1 MEDKIDQLDIQN
13 YKEEIQLCGIRLAKE
28 KANNF
33 IEQHRKF
40 IFEKTHFNKVVNL
53 GKIDGVDLRLILL
66 KQDFQEQDFP
76 EKWPKDLVDDI
87 QKSSFQIVTQKY
99 VLTLDNYSSLE
110 FLTKFL
116 PSEVPIPTGYEIV
129 GHIAHFN
136 LTQEQLPYKKII
148 GETILH
154 KNKCIKTVVNKLEKL
169 HNVYR
174 TPELEVIAG
183 ENNLE
188 TIHKEGKF
196 IFHLNFEKVYW
207 CSRLQVER
215 DRVLSFLK
223 PKQTVLDLFC
233 GVGPF
238 SIRAAKMGCYVI
250 CNDLNPHSY
259 DYLLINRMKNR
270 VEDKLLCF
278 NNDARKVVDKILN
291 PISVKNYPKNFQHFD
306 HVYMNLPVN
315 NIEFCDVFLGLLR
328 KSDPEIWKTDNLPI
342 IHATGFIKQNSEED
356 CITEIELRIKKT
368 LPNFRKEQILQFQVI
383 KNVNPHLQMF
393 CISFPLSIED
403 ANSDPSKTYQYIQ
416 PEREDESLPLNNE

>member
-1 MEDKIDQLDIQN
+1 MDCKEIDIQN
-13 YKEEIQLCGIRLAKE
+13 YKEEIQLCGLKLAKE
-28 KANNF
+28 KANSF
-33 IEQHRKF
+33 IEQHRKL
-40 IFEKTHFNKVVNL
+40 IFEKMNFNKVVNL
-53 GKIDGVDLRLILL
+53 GAIDGEDLRLIFL
-66 KQDFQEQDFP
+66 KQDLQEQDFP

-87 QKSSFQIVTQKY
+87 YKNNLSVITQKCY
-99 VLTLDNYSSLE
+99 LTLDNYSSIEL
-110 FLTKFL
+110 LSKL
-116 PSEVPIPTGYEIV
+116 IPCGIPIPTGYEIV

-136 LTQEQLPYKKII
+136 LTHQQLPYKKII

-196 IFHLNFEKVYW
+196 VFHLNFEKVYW

-215 DRVLSFLK
+215 DRILSYLK
-223 PKQTVLDLFC
+223 PNQTALDLFC
-233 GVGPF
+233 GIGPF
-238 SIRAAKMGCYVI
+238 SIRAAKMGCNVI
-250 CNDLNPHSY
+250 CNDLNPHAY
-259 DYLLINRMKNR
+259 DYLLINRNKNK

-278 NNDARKVVDKILN
+278 NNDARKVVDIILN
-291 PISVKNYPKNFQHFD
+291 PISVKKYPKNFQHFD

-315 NIEFCDVFLGLLR
+315 NIEFCDVFLGLLK

-342 IHATGFIKQNSEED
+342 IHATGFVKQSSYED
-356 CITEIELRIKKT
+356 CISEIEIRIKKT
-368 LPNFRKEQILQFQVI
+368 LPNFVKESILQFQVI

-393 CISFPLSIED
+393 CMSFPLSIED
-403 ANSDPSKTYQYIQ
+403 ALSDPSKAYQYIK
-416 PEREDESLPLNNE
+416 PEREEESLPLIK